1 MSKDE
6 ILERAAGLQHIYT
19 AWFYFLDEYS
29 LYSTLSRLEALSHSS
44 LMNVKR
50 MNECI
55 LVPHKIVESVI
66 FIPQFA
72 KGKKK
77 GLRDR
82 I

>member
-1 MSKDE
+1 
-6 ILERAAGLQHIYT
+6 
-19 AWFYFLDEYS
+19 
-29 LYSTLSRLEALSHSS
+29 
-44 LMNVKR
+44 

-77 GLRDR
+77 GLRER